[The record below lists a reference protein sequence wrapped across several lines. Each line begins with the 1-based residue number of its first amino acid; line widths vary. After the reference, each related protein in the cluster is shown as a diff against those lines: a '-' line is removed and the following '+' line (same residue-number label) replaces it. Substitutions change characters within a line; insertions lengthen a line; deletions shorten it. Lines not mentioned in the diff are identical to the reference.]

1 MHTYNGASSH
11 TLDGELEIFLLLR
24 RHFTNGSVILR
35 FVSFYLI
42 CGSKMFLFSSLKG
55 CCGLAHA
62 AIRVWP
68 QFVGAT
74 ALPLERNIRLLA
86 RNVFRTLYIHPLVH
100 PIHLLDELLKVFHL
114 SSTSLI
120 NLWSLS
126 LIQSHCHCY
135 WSWSTAAV
143 GYTTNLVRKWALI
156 SFKGIIKMCSAAS
169 DSSSP
174 ADQ

>member
-1 MHTYNGASSH
+1 METDTPYSGWSWLNPGMRVRRFIPRRDSSDEKAPLTPQWALDSITNKCLKNRLSPLLMYTYNGASSH

-35 FVSFYLI
+35 FVSSLYLI

-74 ALPLERNIRLLA
+74 AMPTWKEH
-86 RNVFRTLYIHPLVH
+86 T
-100 PIHLLDELLKVFHL
+100 
-114 SSTSLI
+114 
-120 NLWSLS
+120 
-126 LIQSHCHCY
+126 
-135 WSWSTAAV
+135 
-143 GYTTNLVRKWALI
+143 LI
-156 SFKGIIKMCSAAS
+156 SAECI
-169 DSSSP
+169 
-174 ADQ
+174 